1 MKVLIWIACLI
12 GASTVEV
19 FLGYVGIVGLIP
31 TLAVYG
37 GMFAAA
43 RYLCAKYEEER
54 NGGSTP
60 DPVSSEESDGS
71 SVADP
76 VSSEELDGS
85 SAAHGEEER
94 ENVEGAFL
102 PPITYCRKCGEKLV
116 EDSDFCSFCGAA
128 VVKE

>member
-54 NGGSTP
+54 NGGSA
-60 DPVSSEESDGS
+60 
-71 SVADP
+71 ADP
-76 VSSEELDGS
+76 VSSEEADGS
-85 SAAHGEEER
+85 SAAHGEGER
-94 ENVEGAFL
+94 ENVESAFL
-102 PPITYCRKCGEKLV
+102 PPITYCRKCGKKLV
-116 EDSDFCSFCGAA
+116 EDSDFCSFCGTA